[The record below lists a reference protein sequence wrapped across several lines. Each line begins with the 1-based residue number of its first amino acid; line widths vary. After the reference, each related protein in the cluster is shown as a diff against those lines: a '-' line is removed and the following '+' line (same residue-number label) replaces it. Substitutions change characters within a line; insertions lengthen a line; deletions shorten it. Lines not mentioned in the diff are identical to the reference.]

1 MKNKFVMKKILLATV
16 VAIFSVGSV
25 YAQKVESKSRSIM
38 VLEEKKESKPTVSN
52 WFIKAGGGVLM
63 GDDSSVH
70 ANYNVALGYQHQFM
84 DNGLYWGAQVGSSL
98 VEYDGSYT
106 SLWGRSSSRF
116 LSTCAS
122 IYLGPTLGIKRPIG
136 QNTQFDGHIGIS
148 YQHAFASDDDGDDG
162 NRALWEVG
170 LGFWY
175 KRFLIELEYQGS
187 TPYILNNG
195 ILLNIV
201 LRF

>member
-1 MKNKFVMKKILLATV
+1 MKKILLATV

-25 YAQKVESKSRSIM
+25 YAQKVESKSRSIT
-38 VLEEKKESKPTVSN
+38 VLEEKKEPKPTVSN

-63 GDDSSVH
+63 DDESSVH
-70 ANYNVALGYQHQFM
+70 ANYNVALGYQRQFM
-84 DNGLYWGAQVGSSL
+84 DNGLYWGAQVGSSPL
-98 VEYDGSYT
+98 VKYDYI
-106 SLWGRSSSRF
+106 
-116 LSTCAS
+116 STCAS

-136 QNTQFDGHIGIS
+136 QNTQFDGHIGVA
-148 YQHAFASDDDGDDG
+148 YQHAFASDDGDDG

-187 TPYILNNG
+187 TPDILNNG
-195 ILLNIV
+195 ILLNIG